1 MQPDLPEPQDDD
13 VPDAA
18 ASPTPSQ
25 TESVPVAGAEV
36 TGAPAAGGAERRRRR
51 NRRRGKGG
59 SKAGAVTGAVSGVVA
74 VAGDSDAADALAGQQ
89 ILAGSESESAPQRA
103 RAASSPRAR
112 GAKQTREGGGK
123 SSRGAN
129 LKAPRTAAPNDA
141 AAATDNLPGAIGDDH
156 KLQKLLAEAGLG
168 SRRDMEEAIT
178 AGRVSVNGKT
188 ATLGQR
194 ITRRDVV
201 RVDAK
206 PIRLKNDREAPEV
219 LIYHKPPGEIV
230 SQDDPEGR
238 PTVFAGLPAP
248 KSGRWVAVG
257 RLDFNT
263 EGLLILTNSGDLAN
277 RLMHPRYEV
286 EREYSV
292 RVVGELT
299 DEQTDTLLDG
309 VELDDGPARF
319 MRLDEGEFS
328 DEGPGVNRWYRV
340 MIREGRNREVRR
352 MFEKVGV
359 MVSRLI
365 RTRFGPI
372 SLPRGLRR
380 GQSRPLTPLEVRD
393 LLKDAP
399 VGTAAARD
407 GGSAEAQP
415 NTKSGMPRGIGNGRG
430 KARSA
435 PGVRDGNVRAPAIRD
450 GNVRAPAIRDGNVR
464 APAIRDGNVR
474 VADAGPGNGK
484 RPAGRGGK
492 AADRVQPGSRRGKSV
507 AARKPLAKGLGG
519 NRSGKRGPID
529 RSSLTLDGRR
539 AAKPGRRS
547 VAYVPP
553 PPPTP
558 IITRRRSKLMI
569 IPPEGSQES

>member
-1 MQPDLPEPQDDD
+1 MQPDPQDQGANESFAPTEQTQSSAAGPRTDAASD
-13 VPDAA
+13 APGQVSADAA
-18 ASPTPSQ
+18 AQ
-25 TESVPVAGAEV
+25 
-36 TGAPAAGGAERRRRR
+36 PAAGAPEKRRRR

-59 SKAGAVTGAVSGVVA
+59 SKAAM
-74 VAGDSDAADALAGQQ
+74 
-89 ILAGSESESAPQRA
+89 
-103 RAASSPRAR
+103 
-112 GAKQTREGGGK
+112 
-123 SSRGAN
+123 
-129 LKAPRTAAPNDA
+129 A
-141 AAATDNLPGAIGDDH
+141 AAAPAGEQSVAPADGPPQPHVPAEKRGPPGGKRGGPGAKSAKAGSGDKPAAQGDGEDH

-201 RVDAK
+201 RVDGK
-206 PIRLKNDREAPEV
+206 PIRLKNGREAPEV
-219 LIYHKPPGEIV
+219 LIYHKPTGEIV
-230 SQDDPEGR
+230 SHDDPEGR
-238 PTVFAGLPAP
+238 PAVFDSLPPP

-299 DEQTDTLLDG
+299 DDQTDMLLDG
-309 VELDDGPARF
+309 VELEDGPARF
-319 MRLDEGEFS
+319 MKLDEGEFS

-380 GQSRPLTPLEVRD
+380 GQARPLTPLEVKD

-399 VGTAAARD
+399 GGAAA
-407 GGSAEAQP
+407 GGAREGAEMP
-415 NTKSGMPRGIGNGRG
+415 PGMPVPPGDPGRRKVRG
-430 KARSA
+430 KPQGRRGGGRPEGGGEA
-435 PGVRDGNVRAPAIRD
+435 PGKRAPRT
-450 GNVRAPAIRDGNVR
+450 
-464 APAIRDGNVR
+464 
-474 VADAGPGNGK
+474 GPG
-484 RPAGRGGK
+484 RQAPAGRQTRGPGAKKPGGK
-492 AADRVQPGSRRGKSV
+492 GP
-507 AARKPLAKGLGG
+507 AK
-519 NRSGKRGPID
+519 RAGKRMGMD
-529 RSSLTLDGRR
+529 RGSLTLDGRR
-539 AAKPGRRS
+539 AVKPRRRDDDF
-547 VAYVPP
+547 VPP
-553 PPPTP
+553 PPPQP
-558 IITRRRSKLMI
+558 IITHRRSRLKIM
-569 IPPEGSQES
+569 PPDEPKEG